1 MPVSLYSIQ
10 IDREHFLKSP
20 VLFRSTKCEYLEG
33 SCLASPRWV
42 SLLVAEIYYPDTTFP
57 NLAKLNTNRSPVN
70 GISPPKVS
78 SLITG

>member
-1 MPVSLYSIQ
+1 M
-10 IDREHFLKSP
+10 
-20 VLFRSTKCEYLEG
+20 EG

-70 GISPPKVS
+70 GVSPPKVVTRHKGTFY
-78 SLITG
+78 SLIEEIEV

>member
-1 MPVSLYSIQ
+1 MLANINH
-10 IDREHFLKSP
+10 RNC
-20 VLFRSTKCEYLEG
+20 FRSTKCEYLEG

-78 SLITG
+78 LISNDGLSMIK